1 MADIRIN
8 ALATTA
14 ASTASD
20 DFVAVDGSANGT
32 RKLNAFSPT
41 VGGNLTVSGDASVGT
56 SVFKI
61 DSTNTRIVLGLASA
75 LQGDTLEIQSKS
87 NAGAISLFGRASDNQ
102 SVIAFR
108 SNGSNTQKA
117 SIQGGDAGISLVTGL
132 TAKLSIDSAGA
143 TTLAGNLTVSGSGPH
158 SFSGRISVTNAS
170 GAYAG
175 SFINTDATT
184 APGLYVQAS
193 RTTDSALLVRNAS
206 DSSDLLRVTNSGG
219 TVIGGNL
226 TVSGTGT
233 SSVAGTLNVSGGF
246 ILNRINAKGIY
257 TGTSDN
263 CGFTWTGTNGEF
275 STASGSLI
283 LKSAGTTALTL
294 DSSQNATF
302 AGSVKAASQVYAE
315 KSGAGI
321 AGQSVGLVTQ
331 FTTVNSTTYSVTT
344 AAAKVFVVQ
353 LGSGDAALCYTS
365 YKSSTITILGSDG
378 TIVNSNSPS
387 STQLGIWKGAN
398 DHVIYFVT
406 GSNALAGSYG
416 SWGFCFLGNPVIS
429 IA

>member
-1 MADIRIN
+1 MADIRIKD
-8 ALATTA
+8 LATTA

-32 RKLNAFSPT
+32 RKLNAYSPT
-41 VGGNLTVSGDASVGT
+41 
-56 SVFKI
+56 F
-61 DSTNTRIVLGLASA
+61 
-75 LQGDTLEIQSKS
+75 
-87 NAGAISLFGRASDNQ
+87 
-102 SVIAFR
+102 
-108 SNGSNTQKA
+108 
-117 SIQGGDAGISLVTGL
+117 
-132 TAKLSIDSAGA
+132 
-143 TTLAGNLTVSGSGPH
+143 
-158 SFSGRISVTNAS
+158 
-170 GAYAG
+170 
-175 SFINTDATT
+175 
-184 APGLYVQAS
+184 
-193 RTTDSALLVRNAS
+193 
-206 DSSDLLRVTNSGG
+206 
-219 TVIGGNL
+219 GGNL
-226 TVSGTGT
+226 TVSGTGN
-233 SSVAGTLNVSGGF
+233 SSVAGNLGIGETSPVVPLHVKTTGTGTGDFDNAIATFRSTAAGRTITLQFSDTTNQSYISSKSGALNFGVGGATLGMSLSSAGNLTVSGRDLTLGSSESVIYFGTPSANYLYYSGSSLFLRVGSVDRITIPASTGNVLIGTTTDSGNGKLQLATHTTSAGGIGFGTDTSWYRSQGGVLTLDTSANFQGFEAKKNGTLNFNFYSNSSDTF
-246 ILNRINAKGIY
+246 IGYKG
-257 TGTSDN
+257 T
-263 CGFTWTGTNGEF
+263 
-275 STASGSLI
+275 GSLTI
-283 LKSAGTTALTL
+283 QTLTGSPALTL